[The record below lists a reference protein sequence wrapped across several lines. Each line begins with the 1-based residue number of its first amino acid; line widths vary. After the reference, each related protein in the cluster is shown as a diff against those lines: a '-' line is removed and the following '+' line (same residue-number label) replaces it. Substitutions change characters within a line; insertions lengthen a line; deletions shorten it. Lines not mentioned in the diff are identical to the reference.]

1 MKEIDQ
7 KASQTYLQIDEAK
20 LCKKLRK
27 SEVDPKY
34 DKIAL
39 RTGTKQFCMELYLIN
54 HE

>member
-34 DKIAL
+34 DKIA
-39 RTGTKQFCMELYLIN
+39 FELELNNFVWNFI
-54 HE
+54 